1 MNYKE
6 FFYLQRPDRRALLAS
21 ILVGAAVLAIVLVLG
36 KGGSTGDTASAGSDT
51 ASVARRGYG
60 YGQPGGT
67 RLDRNSRHGS
77 RAGDTYVYDDGTAP
91 RRAER
96 FCFDPNTA
104 DSTQLLRL
112 GLRPWQVRSIY
123 RYRAKGGV
131 FAHATDFA
139 RVYGL
144 TLKEYRELEPF
155 IRISAYYRP
164 ASESIA
170 PASQAARDGNMAARH
185 GDTAARDTIKYPRKL
200 VAGQRIALNTSDT
213 TALKKVPGIGSY
225 YARRIVEYRERLG
238 GYSHAEQLLEIEGM
252 PGEALAFF
260 TVDGSS
266 IKKLNIN
273 TMSVA
278 QLRRH
283 PYLNYYQAR
292 DIADYR
298 RLKGPITDLSQLRL
312 LRDFTE
318 HDLRRLAPYIEY

>member
-6 FFYLQRPDRRALLAS
+6 LFYLQKPDRRVLMMS
-21 ILVGAAVLAIVLVLG
+21 VIVGAAVLAIVLVLG
-36 KGGSTGDTASAGSDT
+36 KGGSTEGTAGGRRDTAN
-51 ASVARRGYG
+51 VARHGYG
-60 YGQPGGT
+60 LQQ
-67 RLDRNSRHGS
+67 
-77 RAGDTYVYDDGTAP
+77 AP
-91 RRAER
+91 RRGGMLHGSARYGSHAGETVGYADDTEPRKAER
-96 FCFDPNTA
+96 FFFDPNTA

-131 FAHATDFA
+131 FSHVTDFA

-144 TLKEYRELEPF
+144 TLKEYRELEPY
-155 IRISAYYRP
+155 IRIAADYRP

-170 PASQAARDGNMAARH
+170 PASLHNGHTA
-185 GDTAARDTIKYPRKL
+185 TAARDTIKYPRKL
-200 VAGQRIALNTSDT
+200 AAGQRIALNTADT
-213 TALKKVPGIGSY
+213 TTLKKVPGIGSY

-238 GYSHAEQLLEIEGM
+238 GYSNAGQLLEIEGM

-260 TVDGSS
+260 TIDGSG

-273 TMSVA
+273 TLSVA

-283 PYLNYYQAR
+283 PYINYYQAR

-312 LRDFTE
+312 LHDFTE
-318 HDLRRLAPYIEY
+318 HDLQRLAPYIEY